1 MRFSQRYFTLAFLDE
16 IRRDCK
22 HCTMLRFVIKI
33 DFPSSHTFLAGFANE
48 EAGVERH
55 RRAKDT
61 QGPKDGSTVAAEAAA
76 GESASGSF
84 E

>member
-1 MRFSQRYFTLAFLDE
+1 MRFSQRYFTLD

-61 QGPKDGSTVAAEAAA
+61 PGPKDGSTVAAEAAA

-84 E
+84 D